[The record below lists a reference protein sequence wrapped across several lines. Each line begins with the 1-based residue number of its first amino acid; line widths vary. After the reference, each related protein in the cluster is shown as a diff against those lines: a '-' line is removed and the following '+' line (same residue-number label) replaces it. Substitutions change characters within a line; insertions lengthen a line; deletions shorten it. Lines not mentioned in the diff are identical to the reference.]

1 MQLSALEARANSLN
15 HRVSDFIELQSMV
28 FHGLSICSMSFH
40 VPYPSGSALQIREFT
55 VHYGSLWF
63 TMVHYSA
70 QRLPGKVVVA
80 VLAAY

>member
-1 MQLSALEARANSLN
+1 MFHTQVARHYKFVNSL
-15 HRVSDFIELQSMV
+15 
-28 FHGLSICSMSFH
+28 
-40 VPYPSGSALQIREFT
+40 FT
-55 VHYGSLWF
+55 MVHYGLLWF